1 MLWNAKNGVV
11 AVGDTDMDYVSFG
24 YGDKAMIFLPGLS
37 DGLKTVKGKALFLAG
52 YYRIFFEEY
61 TVYMLSRKNDL
72 PEVYSI
78 REMADDAA
86 EAMKALGINKAV
98 VTGAS
103 QGGMVAQ
110 YLAINYPEMV
120 EKLVIVVSA
129 PRVNDTIRECVN
141 RWIDYAERGDHKELT
156 IDTIEKSY
164 SPKALEKL
172 RKTYPFIG
180 LLGKPASYK
189 RYLINAK
196 AIRSFDAYRE
206 LKKINC
212 PTLIIGGGEDQIV
225 GIEGSYEL
233 HEQISD
239 SELYVYEELGHAVYE
254 EAEDLNERIFRFLEE
269 KE

>member
-1 MLWNAKNGVV
+1 MLWNAKNGAV
-11 AVGDTDMDYVSFG
+11 AIGDTDMDYVSFG
-24 YGDKAMIFLPGLS
+24 YGEKALIFLPGLS
-37 DGLKTVKGKALFLAG
+37 DGLRTVKGKALFLAG
-52 YYRIFFEEY
+52 YYRIFFEKY
-61 TVYMLSRKNDL
+61 TVYMLSRKNNL

-86 EAMKALGINKAV
+86 EAMKALGISKAV

-110 YLAINYPEMV
+110 YVAINYPEMV

-129 PRVNDTIRECVN
+129 PRVNDKIRECVE
-141 RWIDYAERGDHKELT
+141 RWIDYAEQDDHKNLT

-164 SPKALEKL
+164 SPMVLEKL

-180 LLGKPASYK
+180 LLGKPKSYE

-196 AIRSFDAYRE
+196 AVRSFDAFQE

-212 PTLIIGGGEDQIV
+212 PTLIIGGEEDQIV

-233 HEQISD
+233 HEQISG
-239 SELYVYEELGHAVYE
+239 SELYVYKELGHAVYE
-254 EAEDLNERIFRFLEE
+254 EAQDLNERIFRFLEAE
-269 KE
+269 Q